1 MRVLLVDDNVE
12 LADNL
17 AELLASD
24 RTQVFAHH
32 DATEA
37 LAWGRTHQFDAALL
51 DVRMPALSGVQLMRL
66 LRVGHPA
73 ARFVL
78 MSAYTQDAVLDPQ
91 RDGETAVLTKPL
103 NLRSLAE
110 VLGLDE

>member
-17 AELLASD
+17 VELLANEQ
-24 RTQVFAHH
+24 TQVFAHH

-37 LAWGRTHQFDAALL
+37 LAWGRTHDFDAALL
-51 DVRMPALSGVQLMRL
+51 DVRMPALSGVELMRL

-78 MSAYTQDAVLDPQ
+78 MSAYAQDAELDAAQ
-91 RDGETAVLTKPL
+91 DTVAAVLTKPL

-110 VLGLDE
+110 VLGLDA